1 MQKSTYRFCTGES
14 MSCRVMILLFFFVPL
29 SPMLVLAQAYKSL
42 TDKVQLQLGKTN
54 AAAVVKAL
62 QQQTPYTFIYDP
74 EYLQQCTVNEARFPG
89 TPLGEVL
96 SYIDQH
102 TPLDVELTG
111 NHVIALRK
119 GSVVTPAAQT
129 NGRIRGRVVDAKNE
143 PLPGVTVAAQG
154 GQGTITAVDGS
165 YELQLNPGVYS
176 LSFSFVSY
184 ETRKVTDIAVKEK
197 DIIPLNVVLKNSGS
211 RLKEVTVTGNY
222 RKASIEGLY
231 ALQKNNAAITDGI
244 SAEQIA
250 RTPDKNIGEVLK
262 RVSGLATMDNKY
274 VVVRGLSER
283 YNQAVLNG
291 QIMPSTEL
299 NRKNFSFDIIPSN
312 IVENV
317 TVIKTITPDRSAE
330 FGGGLVEVNTL
341 DIPSE
346 NFLNLSVGGSY
357 NDKTTGKDFLSLPL
371 SGSEYRGSTAKHR
384 YLFGTLDWKDRFDA
398 VDYFNKEGKSAALF
412 NNNWAVTKFKAPLA
426 PNFQASFGR
435 VLRGSAGQQW
445 GLVAAASYRNTLST
459 QDILLGREGFEES
472 VAKPELESRLFQGQR
487 YGFVTN
493 VGGMLG
499 IGYRNEKSR
508 IGFQSL
514 YLRTLDQQLV
524 FGTGPNGKFGSDH
537 TMGLFDLGMQTS
549 LWQNQL
555 RGEHTIGRGGVRL
568 KWSGSYL
575 KLDRQKPDNHIM
587 LADYMPIEGAA
598 RNEISIGS
606 FGSNFAEG
614 ALRSWS
620 RALENNY
627 NWEAAVSVPFK
638 FNAGKV
644 NFDNTFKGGY
654 AGWNK
659 DRLFFVLNTLT
670 KADSKNT
677 NYLPLSQALSPENG
691 ISVGMSQ
698 FGDNFKRR
706 SASLHAL
713 FAMLDNRIGDKWR
726 LVWGI
731 RAEYYNLNKV
741 NNNLDSTFAKLKPE
755 PGKDYDYSEL
765 LNREPNWHF
774 FPSANLTYSLTPS
787 MNLRLAYSESIIR
800 PDLRELSVFREY
812 DFELGGEYTSSLLRS
827 TTIKHVDF
835 RYEWYPGP
843 GEILSAS
850 FFYKDLAYPMEI
862 YRRELLNSFELL
874 NSKSAKNY
882 GIELEMRKSLAF
894 TKLPV
899 LRNFTLY
906 GNFTYLDAVV
916 KPMTINIGLDPAN
929 AQKVVVKETIG
940 EEEKR
945 PQMGASN
952 FMFNAGVYYDM
963 NPVSVSLTYN
973 SVTNRVFLP
982 SSVYRMSLMERPL
995 QALDAQV
1002 GFKFLKQHAEL
1013 KLNVGNLLNSYA
1025 VIYMNQFTAEQNQEY
1040 TNGGKPGKKEMKYDS
1055 GQDLVNFKSMP
1066 GRTYSA
1072 TFTYKF

>member
-1 MQKSTYRFCTGES
+1 
-14 MSCRVMILLFFFVPL
+14 
-29 SPMLVLAQAYKSL
+29 MLVLAQAYKSL
-42 TDKVQLQLGKTN
+42 ADKVQLQMGKTN
-54 AAAVVKAL
+54 AAAVVKVL

-96 SYIDQH
+96 SYIDLH
-102 TPLDVELTG
+102 TPLDIELSG
-111 NHVIALRK
+111 SNVIALRK
-119 GSVVTPAAQT
+119 GDAPLPAIQT
-129 NGRIRGRVVDAKNE
+129 HGRIRGKVVDAKNE

-154 GQGTITAVDGS
+154 GLGTITNVDGS
-165 YELQLNPGVYS
+165 YELVVTPGVYS

-184 ETRKVTDIAVKEK
+184 ETRKVTEITVKDKE
-197 DIIPLNVVLKNSGS
+197 IVPLNVVLKNSGS

-250 RTPDKNIGEVLK
+250 RTPDKNMGEVLK

-283 YNQAVLNG
+283 YNQAMLNG

-330 FGGGLVEVNTL
+330 FGGGLVDVNTL
-341 DIPSE
+341 DIPAE

-357 NDKTTGKDFLSLPL
+357 NDKTTGKDFYSLPL

-398 VDYFNKEGKSAALF
+398 VDYYNKEGKNAALF
-412 NNNWAVTKFKAPLA
+412 NNNWTITKFKAPVS
-426 PNFQASFGR
+426 PNFQASLGR
-435 VLRGSAGQQW
+435 VLRGGAGQQW
-445 GLVAAASYRNTLST
+445 GLVAAVSYRNTLST
-459 QDILLGREGFEES
+459 QDIVLGREGF
-472 VAKPELESRLFQGQR
+472 AELEGKPDQRDLLFKGQR

-493 VGGMLG
+493 LGGMLG
-499 IGYRNEKSR
+499 IGYRSEKSR

-514 YLRTLDQQLV
+514 YLRTLDQQLI
-524 FGTGPNGKFGSDH
+524 FGTGQNGKFGSDH
-537 TMGLFDLGMQTS
+537 TLGLFDLAMQTS
-549 LWQNQL
+549 LWQSQL
-555 RGEHTIGRGGVRL
+555 KGEHAIGRNGIRL

-575 KLDRQKPDNHIM
+575 KLDRQKPDNHM
-587 LADYMPIEGAA
+587 LLADYKQVDGAEK
-598 RNEISIGS
+598 NEYNVSS
-606 FGSNFAEG
+606 VGSNFSEG
-614 ALRSWS
+614 ALRWWS

-627 NWEAAVSVPFK
+627 NWDASISVPFK
-638 FNAGKV
+638 FNTGKV
-644 NFDNTFKGGY
+644 TFDNTFKGGY

-659 DRLFFVLNTLT
+659 DRLFFVLNTKSNFDNKGENYIPLA
-670 KADSKNT
+670 KAFT
-677 NYLPLSQALSPENG
+677 PENN
-691 ISVGMSQ
+691 VRVDMSE

-713 FAMLDNRIGDKWR
+713 FAMFDNRISEKWR
-726 LVWGI
+726 LVWGV
-731 RAEYYNLNKV
+731 RAEYYDLNKV
-741 NNNLDSTFAKLKPE
+741 NDNLDSTFADLNTV
-755 PGKDYDYSEL
+755 PGKEYDYSEL

-774 FPSANLTYSLTPS
+774 FPSVNLTYSLTPS

-812 DFELGGEYTSSLLRS
+812 DFELGGEYTASLVRS
-827 TTIKHVDF
+827 TTIKHMDF

-850 FFYKDLAYPMEI
+850 FFYKDLSYPMEI
-862 YRRELLNSFELL
+862 YRRGMLNSYELL

-882 GIELEMRKSLAF
+882 GVELEVRKSLAF
-894 TKLPV
+894 TKLPI

-906 GNFTYLDAVV
+906 GNFTYLDATV
-916 KPMTINIGLDPAN
+916 KPMTVNIGLDPMN
-929 AQKVVVKETIG
+929 AQRVVVKETIG
-940 EEEKR
+940 EEERR

-952 FMFNAGVYYDM
+952 FMFNAGIYYDM
-963 NPVSVSLTYN
+963 NPVSVSLNYN
-973 SVTNRVFLP
+973 SITNRVFLP
-982 SSVYRMSLMERPL
+982 STVYRESLMERPL
-995 QALDAQV
+995 RALDAQV
-1002 GFKFLKQHAEL
+1002 GFRFLKQRAEL
-1013 KLNVGNLLNSYA
+1013 KLNFGNLLNSYA
-1025 VIYMNQFTAEQNQEY
+1025 VIYINQFTAEQYQDFA
-1040 TNGGKPGKKEMKYDS
+1040 NGKKPGKKDMSYDA
-1055 GQDLVNFKSMP
+1055 GKDFVNFKSMP

-1072 TFTYKF
+1072 TFTYRF

>member
-1 MQKSTYRFCTGES
+1 MQKSTHRFCTGES

-29 SPMLVLAQAYKSL
+29 TPVLMVAQAYKSL
-42 TDKVQLQLGKTN
+42 TDKVQLQMGKTN

-74 EYLQQCTVNEARFPG
+74 EYLQQCTVSEARFPG

-102 TPLDVELTG
+102 TSLDIELSG
-111 NHVIALRK
+111 NNVIALRK
-119 GSVVTPAAQT
+119 GNAPLPAVQT
-129 NGRIRGRVVDAKNE
+129 HGRIRGKVVDAKNE
-143 PLPGVTVAAQG
+143 PLPGVTVAAQS
-154 GQGTITAVDGS
+154 GQGTITNVDGS
-165 YELQLNPGVYS
+165 YELVVLPGVYH

-184 ETRKVTDIAVKEK
+184 ETRKVTEIAVREKE
-197 DIIPLNVVLKNSGS
+197 IVPLNVILKNSGS

-250 RTPDKNIGEVLK
+250 RTPDKNMGEVLK

-283 YNQAVLNG
+283 YNQAMLNG

-330 FGGGLVEVNTL
+330 FGGGLVDVNTL
-341 DIPSE
+341 DIPAE

-357 NDKTTGKDFLSLPL
+357 NDKTTGKDFYSLPL

-398 VDYFNKEGKSAALF
+398 VDYYNKEGKNAALF
-412 NNNWAVTKFKAPLA
+412 NNNWTITKFKAPVS
-426 PNFQASFGR
+426 PNFQASLGR
-435 VLRGSAGQQW
+435 VLRSGGGQQW
-445 GLVAAASYRNTLST
+445 GLVAAVSYRNTLST
-459 QDILLGREGFEES
+459 QDIILGREGFD
-472 VAKPELESRLFQGQR
+472 VAEGSGDQQNRLFKGQR
-487 YGFVTN
+487 HGFVTN
-493 VGGMLG
+493 LGGMLG
-499 IGYRNEKSR
+499 VGYRTEKSR

-514 YLRTLDQQLV
+514 YLRTLDQQLI
-524 FGTGPNGKFGSDH
+524 FGTGPNDAYGDH
-537 TMGLFDLGMQTS
+537 TLGLFDLGMQTS

-555 RGEHTIGRGGVRL
+555 KGEHAIGRSGVRL
-568 KWSGSYL
+568 RWSGSYL

-587 LADYMPIEGAA
+587 LAEYLPIDGAE
-598 RNEISIGS
+598 RNDITIGRYRSS
-606 FGSNFAEG
+606 FSEG
-614 ALRSWS
+614 ALRFWS

-627 NWEAAVSVPFK
+627 NWDVSVSVPFK
-638 FNAGKV
+638 FNAGKL

-659 DRLFFVLNTLT
+659 DRLFFVLNTLSKIDDT
-670 KADSKNT
+670 KGGYFPLGNT
-677 NYLPLSQALSPENG
+677 FTPENG
-691 ISVGMSQ
+691 LKVGMSE

-706 SASLHAL
+706 SAALHAL
-713 FAMLDNRIGDKWR
+713 FAMFDNRIGDKWR
-726 LVWGI
+726 LVWGL

-741 NNNLDSTFAKLKPE
+741 NDNVDSIFRRYKRE
-755 PGKDYDYSEL
+755 PGKEFDYSDL
-765 LNREPNWHF
+765 LSREPNWHF
-774 FPSANLTYSLTPS
+774 FPSANLTYSLTPA

-800 PDLRELSVFREY
+800 PDLRELSIFREY
-812 DFELGGEYTSSLLRS
+812 DFELGGEYGSSLLRS
-827 TTIKHVDF
+827 TTIKHFDF

-862 YRRELLNSFELL
+862 YRRELQNSYELQ

-882 GIELEMRKSLAF
+882 GVELEVRKSFAF
-894 TKLPV
+894 TKVPV

-906 GNFTYLDAVV
+906 GNFTYLDATV
-916 KPMTINIGLDPAN
+916 KPMVVNIGLDPN
-929 AQKVVVKETIG
+929 NNQKVVVTETVG

-952 FMFNAGVYYDM
+952 FMFNAGINYDM
-963 NPVSVSLTYN
+963 NPVSVSLNYN

-982 SSVYRMSLMERPL
+982 NTVYRQSLMEQPL
-995 QALDAQV
+995 RALDAQV
-1002 GFKFLKQHAEL
+1002 GFRFLKQRAEL
-1013 KLNVGNLLNSYA
+1013 KLNFGNLLNSYA
-1025 VIYMNQFTAEQNQEY
+1025 VIYINQFTAEQYQDFA
-1040 TNGGKPGKKEMKYDS
+1040 NGKKPGKKDMRYDS
-1055 GQDLVNFKSMP
+1055 GKDLVNFKSSP

-1072 TFTYKF
+1072 TVSYRF